1 MKGGFTKMDAREAK
15 EKLADIRFRYQH
27 KMIEKEEAYKEAE
40 EPLKVYN
47 DKAIE
52 IAKKYKVKAKTL
64 PNSIIYW

>member
-1 MKGGFTKMDAREAK
+1 MDAREAK
-15 EKLADIRFRYQH
+15 IKLSDIRFRYQT
-27 KMIEKEEAYKEAE
+27 KQITREQAYKEAE
-40 EPLKVYN
+40 VPLKIYN